1 MRCIG
6 SRGWRSP
13 TGSAWPHGGSPGADG
28 TGEDLTTYNQV
39 RIGMSGWNIRLCSVW
54 MRTGTTGLILGCLL
68 LGLGCD
74 SSKIHAH
81 PALAAHTASDFT
93 ELTIIRL
100 KSLFRAH
107 AIPIFLDGQVLVD
120 LRTGR
125 YATLRVDPGTHIGM
139 SVGGSVGAHRMNRI
153 ARQPWEEWLAGGH
166 RIEFEAGKRYFFIVE
181 ASKIYR
187 TDEETASDLMK
198 IYTRVWPK

>member
-1 MRCIG
+1 MPIY
-6 SRGWRSP
+6 
-13 TGSAWPHGGSPGADG
+13 
-28 TGEDLTTYNQV
+28 LF
-39 RIGMSGWNIRLCSVW
+39 L
-54 MRTGTTGLILGCLL
+54 
-68 LGLGCD
+68 
-74 SSKIHAH
+74 
-81 PALAAHTASDFT
+81 ALH
-93 ELTIIRL
+93 TIIRRKGL
-100 KSLFRAH
+100 RLGAY

-139 SVGGSVGAHRMNRI
+139 SVGGSAGGALR
-153 ARQPWEEWLAGGH
+153 ARRVDKEWLAGGH